1 MRSGELPKLVI
12 GVASE
17 EDWRSCGIVL
27 SFAKNLRRIGR
38 RKEKRKKERN
48 VAALR
53 KSTGVSLATID
64 NGSTHH
70 H

>member
-1 MRSGELPKLVI
+1 MRSGELLKLVI
-12 GVASE
+12 GAGNR
-17 EDWRSCGIVL
+17 RSGGIVF
-27 SFAKNLRRIGR
+27 SFAKNLRWIGR

>member
-1 MRSGELPKLVI
+1 MRSGELLKLVI

-17 EDWRSCGIVL
+17 EDWRSGGIV
-27 SFAKNLRRIGR
+27 KNLRWIGR

>member
-1 MRSGELPKLVI
+1 MRSGELPKLVV

-17 EDWRSCGIVL
+17 EDWRSGGIVFL
-27 SFAKNLRRIGR
+27 FAKNLRWIGR